1 MWGAKRFSG
10 SLLWWAAGLAV
21 LTLITRIPLR
31 STQLFAWDS
40 ANFALAL
47 QHYNVAW
54 HQPQPPGYILYVAA
68 ARLLHVVVADANA
81 AYVWLSVVASVGA
94 IWCAVLVGGRLFGTP
109 TGVFGGLI
117 LTTSSLF
124 WGQGEVA
131 YPYSFLALF
140 SSLIVLLALRNRSGG
155 RDITLVSAALLAIA
169 GGFRPELVPFLL
181 PLWLWGAWRRPRWRW
196 LAGLGLLAVLVAA
209 WYVPMVWLSG
219 GWQAYQTASGG
230 YFLYFLRATSGFG
243 KLLLAVLENTR
254 TLVGYTYNGL
264 GLALLPLLYIAGR
277 FFAPPRLVS
286 DTRAQVL
293 GLWLAPPLAFY
304 LLIHIGNPGYLL
316 SLLPAL
322 CLLTAHGT
330 LVLAQDTAQAVR
342 LARPGGVF
350 PLSTMWRGGRGVR
363 QEEDQPAPRWPLYAA
378 TSLIALIALSNA
390 ALFLVADGEGRLR
403 EIRAIDRILSKQVAA
418 IEAQFPVESTLILA
432 YDRSRQLRYYLPDH
446 RIELL
451 FTEAV
456 AVAARGYDPSRY
468 WERRSTADG
477 AAGHYAHCAT
487 RSRREHERA
496 SGGGAPS
503 GLGRRRGVACGR
515 GCERRHGALRLPL
528 RRGGA
533 GGRALAAAAPVG
545 DLCLQRRRQQ
555 AHVRDVGPR
564 RQGRH
569 EQARSRHVFGLQ
581 RASNHLRRRR
591 HRPLV
596 QERRVGQPREQHR
609 TADTVG
615 FFLGHGAVRQADH
628 AVLRGLIRHA
638 GDVGRL
644 HRTRRHVDDD
654 SVALRPHRRQHRAGD
669 VERTG
674 QVDVHHA
681 VPRLRVELRERPP
694 LDVGAGRVA
703 EDVQRAEPVERRGD
717 QGGHGRAVGQI
728 GRAAEDAAA
737 AAADFVGQRLQQIA
751 APRRQHDRR
760 PFLGKQTRRCLTHPA
775 ARPRHQRHPPIQC
788 MPIKPSPLTGA

>member
-94 IWCAVLVGGRLFGTP
+94 VWCAVLVGGRLFGTP
-109 TGVFGGLI
+109 TGVLGGLI

-131 YPYSFLALF
+131 YPYAFLALF
-140 SSLIVLLALRNRSGG
+140 SSLVVLLALRNRSGDTPGG
-155 RDITLVSAALLAIA
+155 RDTTLVSAALLAIA

-181 PLWLWGAWRRPRWRW
+181 PLWLWGAWRRPRWRR
-196 LAGLGLLAVLVAA
+196 LAGLGLLAVLIVA

-219 GWQAYQTASGG
+219 GWQTYQAASGG

-468 WERRSTADG
+468 WERRSTLTVPPGITHIVLPDLG
-477 AAGHYAHCAT
+477 ENT
-487 RSRREHERA
+487 SEH
-496 SGGGAPS
+496 P
-503 GLGRRRGVACGR
+503 
-515 GCERRHGALRLPL
+515 
-528 RRGGA
+528 
-533 GGRALAAAAPVG
+533 
-545 DLCLQRRRQQ
+545 
-555 AHVRDVGPR
+555 
-564 RQGRH
+564 
-569 EQARSRHVFGLQ
+569 
-581 RASNHLRRRR
+581 
-591 HRPLV
+591 
-596 QERRVGQPREQHR
+596 
-609 TADTVG
+609 
-615 FFLGHGAVRQADH
+615 GAVRRLD
-628 AVLRGLIRHA
+628 L
-638 GDVGRL
+638 GDG
-644 HRTRRHVDDD
+644 
-654 SVALRPHRRQHRAGD
+654 
-669 VERTG
+669 
-674 QVDVHHA
+674 
-681 VPRLRVELRERPP
+681 VEL
-694 LDVGAGRVA
+694 LVA
-703 EDVQRAEPVERRGD
+703 EVASGDMVRYGYRYVAVEP
-717 QGGHGRAVGQI
+717 
-728 GRAAEDAAA
+728 AAE
-737 AAADFVGQRLQQIA
+737 
-751 APRRQHDRR
+751 H
-760 PFLGKQTRRCLTHPA
+760 
-775 ARPRHQRHPPIQC
+775 
-788 MPIKPSPLTGA
+788 